1 MAHIV
6 VRASM
11 RIGDLDGLEV
21 IYDKL
26 GRPILADGEVQVGE
40 HSAEAFALYQG
51 RRARG
56 EPLIHHGQG
65 DVLVVLTDGRMLALV
80 DPSLARA
87 RRVLHLPGE
96 ESWTKGMELFAV
108 IQGRG
113 RYYLEVPW
121 GEVPQVRV
129 GARGSD
135 PVEIALRPDEAEE
148 HLLVVDRETAAWVER
163 GWKAHAGL
171 LG

>member
-1 MAHIV
+1 MARRV

-11 RIGDLDGLEV
+11 RTGDLDGLEV
-21 IYDKL
+21 LYDRL
-26 GRPILADGEVQVGE
+26 GRPILADGEAQVGE
-40 HSAEAFALYQG
+40 RRAEAFALYRG

-56 EPLIHHGQG
+56 EPLLHHGQG
-65 DVLVVLTDGRMLALV
+65 DVLVVLTDRRMLALV
-80 DPSLARA
+80 DPSLGRA
-87 RRVLHLPGE
+87 RRVLQLPGE
-96 ESWTKGMELFAV
+96 ESWTRGMELFAV

-121 GEVPQVRV
+121 DEVPRPRVPVR
-129 GARGSD
+129 GPDA
-135 PVEIALRPDEAEE
+135 VEMALRPNDAGE

>member
-1 MAHIV
+1 
-6 VRASM
+6 M
-11 RIGDLDGLEV
+11 RIGDLDGLGV
-21 IYDKL
+21 LYDKL

-65 DVLVVLTDGRMLALV
+65 EVLVVLTDGRMLALV

-113 RYYLEVPW
+113 RYYLELAWDELPRVRIGGRSKDVLDIPVRPRE
-121 GEVPQVRV
+121 GEPHM
-129 GARGSD
+129 
-135 PVEIALRPDEAEE
+135 LT
-148 HLLVVDRETAAWVER
+148 VDHETAAWIVVATRTHPSPHDEY
-163 GWKAHAGL
+163 AHPG
-171 LG
+171 